1 MGSSVP
7 GGWRGSACSGGG
19 AAGEEEGTTRDRS
32 ILAADG
38 RRDRGGERAGGGRR
52 ERTPSCWN
60 EYASLGD
67 SLSSVAR
74 STPSPSVCRFVS
86 MRAAS
91 CICSAAARGGG
102 GGGGGGWVGG
112 GGGGG
117 RVSRRARE
125 RFAKQTL
132 GMIGATGPRS
142 GRIPGGRRRATDRR
156 AAPRRDLGPGA
167 IAGRGRRRA
176 PRGAPG
182 SACPAGEKKQKSF
195 ALFFRARQGRTIA
208 DTVVDPRAEGG
219 GAEPAA
225 PVLRGRAV
233 HRVPDRARRDDPP
246 LGRSMRSERPG
257 DANPAAVSTEP
268 TEG

>member
-1 MGSSVP
+1 ML
-7 GGWRGSACSGGG
+7 GGG
-19 AAGEEEGTTRDRS
+19 GRRGRRRGRRAIDRSWRRTGEGT
-32 ILAADG
+32 G
-38 RRDRGGERAGGGRR
+38 GGERAGGGRR

-91 CICSAAARGGG
+91 CICSAAARGRVRRGG
-102 GGGGGGWVGG
+102 C
-112 GGGGG
+112 GG

-195 ALFFRARQGRTIA
+195 ALFFRARRGRTIA

>member
-19 AAGEEEGTTRDRS
+19 
-32 ILAADG
+32 
-38 RRDRGGERAGGGRR
+38 
-52 ERTPSCWN
+52 
-60 EYASLGD
+60 
-67 SLSSVAR
+67 
-74 STPSPSVCRFVS
+74 
-86 MRAAS
+86 
-91 CICSAAARGGG
+91 GGG
-102 GGGGGGWVGG
+102 GGGGDDARSIDLGG
-112 GGGGG
+112 GRAKGPGGGRGREGGGESAPRAAGTSTPPSGIPSAASRDRRRRLRSAGSSACAPPLAFARRLRGGGCGGGCGG

-195 ALFFRARQGRTIA
+195 ALFFRARRGRTIA
-208 DTVVDPRAEGG
+208 DTVVDPRPEGG